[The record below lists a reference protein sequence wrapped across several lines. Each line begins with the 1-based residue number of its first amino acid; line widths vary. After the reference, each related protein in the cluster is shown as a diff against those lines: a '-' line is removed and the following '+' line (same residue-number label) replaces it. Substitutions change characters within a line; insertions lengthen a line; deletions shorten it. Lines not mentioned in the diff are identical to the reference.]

1 MTVSCGRR
9 LRRATP
15 VFLLTA
21 LVVSAC
27 GGSSVPAVTQIPT
40 TAPTAFVP
48 TPTPSPS
55 PVVASCLM
63 PPAAASPLTGLG
75 ATLAEWNTHHQADP
89 SIQMAYNHM
98 PGAYPGA
105 TLEDQYQGVTVTNG
119 VVASYF
125 EQLPPNTTAAQASA
139 IVAMNL
145 PTDQCALN
153 VTANLGVCGGQ
164 YFQSASLATLEST
177 GGSPGPGV
185 MSVSYTSSYDPTSS
199 APFNP
204 DVVELAF
211 VSESPGPA
219 NLPFP
224 PEGSGLASAFCGG

>member
-1 MTVSCGRR
+1 MTRFCGRQ

-15 VFLLTA
+15 VFLLAA

-27 GGSSVPAVTQIPT
+27 GGSSTPVVTQLPT

-55 PVVASCLM
+55 PAAASCLS
-63 PPAAASPLTGLG
+63 PPAAASTLTGLG
-75 ATLAEWNTHHQADP
+75 ATLAVWNSHHQADP

-98 PGAYPGA
+98 SGAYPGA
-105 TLEDQYQGVTVTNG
+105 SLQDQFQGVTVMNG
-119 VVASYF
+119 VVAEYF
-125 EQLPPNTTAAQASA
+125 EQLPPNTSAAQASA
-139 IVAMNL
+139 IVAMGL

-153 VTANLGVCGGQ
+153 VTANLGICGGQ

-185 MSVSYTSSYDPTSS
+185 ISVSYTSSYNALSS
-199 APFNP
+199 EPFNP
-204 DVVELAF
+204 NDVELAF
-211 VSESPGPA
+211 VSESPGLA
-219 NLPFP
+219 TLPFP